1 MLRTPTIATLTLGRA
16 MLKQR
21 IITGVLV
28 AASFLVALV
37 ILPASDLSA
46 ISSTVLVFAAW
57 EWSALAG
64 EKRSR
69 YRFGFTALV
78 GLLMFAVWWALVRQ
92 GSSVPMG
99 LMQPILAVAVLVW
112 LMLLGVVL
120 QYPSGWQWLRTARAQ
135 LVLGLVV
142 LLFGAMGFTVLS
154 VNPLAKFW
162 IVYVV
167 AIVVIADVGAY
178 FSGKAFGRR
187 KLAPQVSPGKTWE
200 GFWGGFIAAQ
210 LLAVVFHVWI
220 LDLVKNYAP
229 SLGSSELQSMTATPA
244 SYGVESASLLIFI
257 LIAGLLS
264 AASVLGDL
272 FESVLKR
279 NIGVKDSGSLLPGHG
294 GILDRIDGMLPSVPL
309 LAFFVMIF
317 NW

>member
-1 MLRTPTIATLTLGRA
+1 

-120 QYPSGWQWLRTARAQ
+120 QYPSGW
-135 LVLGLVV
+135 
-142 LLFGAMGFTVLS
+142 
-154 VNPLAKFW
+154 
-162 IVYVV
+162 
-167 AIVVIADVGAY
+167 
-178 FSGKAFGRR
+178 
-187 KLAPQVSPGKTWE
+187 
-200 GFWGGFIAAQ
+200 
-210 LLAVVFHVWI
+210 
-220 LDLVKNYAP
+220 
-229 SLGSSELQSMTATPA
+229 
-244 SYGVESASLLIFI
+244 
-257 LIAGLLS
+257 
-264 AASVLGDL
+264 
-272 FESVLKR
+272 
-279 NIGVKDSGSLLPGHG
+279 
-294 GILDRIDGMLPSVPL
+294 
-309 LAFFVMIF
+309 
-317 NW
+317 